1 MPACAPAWPGRSV
14 RQGQADDGII
24 GDGGDGLKGH
34 VAGALD
40 GPLVVLFEED
50 GADEACDGGL
60 VGKDAD
66 DLGAALDLAVDPL
79 EGIGNRYEFLGA
91 DVWSWP
97 WPWCMVRPSGTE
109 APGARWC
116 GQAGALDELRA
127 RVSSWPPLRLA
138 RLRRER
144 GSVGVVS
151 PAAPMAWKGRGDAHA
166 TGDRHRHPPDL
177 RGGGDLGGRRAEA
190 RRPGG
195 DDPDRARGLRPPARE
210 ERRGGD

>member
-91 DVWSWP
+91 DVRP
-97 WPWCMVRPSGTE
+97 WRLAMVYGATIRDRGTGSTMVR
-109 APGARWC
+109 
-116 GQAGALDELRA
+116 AGRST
-127 RVSSWPPLRLA
+127 R
-138 RLRRER
+138 
-144 GSVGVVS
+144 
-151 PAAPMAWKGRGDAHA
+151 
-166 TGDRHRHPPDL
+166 
-177 RGGGDLGGRRAEA
+177 
-190 RRPGG
+190 
-195 DDPDRARGLRPPARE
+195 
-210 ERRGGD
+210 